1 MLRRKLNKT
10 DNKYSRGVVAV
21 TAGSNKFPG
30 AAILTVGGARRG
42 NAGYVKFLTS
52 SSRLADL
59 VIAKF
64 PDCVPITSLK
74 NERVDVLVAG
84 PGGSK
89 VNTIPR
95 DIPLVL
101 DGEMIKFVKSKD
113 FKKRSAYSVITPHEG
128 ELRFLDK
135 KYSEQI
141 KKLARREIAEDIAN
155 KYGVIVVLK
164 GNQTIIAGPGKSKVD
179 SIGGAELATA
189 GSGDVLA
196 GLIGSILASNSADPF
211 ELVCNA
217 VELHSRAGRYAAAK
231 FKSVSALEIMD
242 SLAFV

>member
-21 TAGSNKFPG
+21 AAGSNKFPG

-52 SSRLADL
+52 SSRLTDL

-84 PGGSK
+84 SGGSK

-95 DIPLVL
+95 DIPVVL

-135 KYSEQI
+135 KYSKQI

>member
-1 MLRRKLNKT
+1 MLRRKLQKS

-21 TAGSNKFPG
+21 AAGSNKFPG

-59 VIAKF
+59 VITKF
-64 PDCVPITSLK
+64 PDCAPISNLK

-95 DIPLVL
+95 DIPVVL
-101 DGEMIKFVKSKD
+101 DGEMISFVKSND
-113 FKKRSAYSVITPHEG
+113 FKKRSAYAVITPHEG

-135 KYSEQI
+135 KYLEQI
-141 KKLARREIAEDIAN
+141 RKLSRRATAEEIAN

-196 GLIGSILASNSADPF
+196 GLIGSMLAANSADPF
-211 ELVCNA
+211 QLVCNA

-231 FKSVSALEIMD
+231 FESVSALEIMD
-242 SLAFV
+242 CLTFV

>member
-1 MLRRKLNKT
+1 MLRRKLQKS

-21 TAGSNKFPG
+21 AAGSNKFPG

-52 SSRLADL
+52 SSRLEDL
-59 VIAKF
+59 VISKF
-64 PDCVPITSLK
+64 PDCVPISNLK

-95 DIPLVL
+95 DIPVVL
-101 DGEMIKFVKSKD
+101 DGEMISFVKSND
-113 FKKRSAYSVITPHEG
+113 FKKRSAYAVITPHEG

-135 KYSEQI
+135 KYLEQI
-141 KKLARREIAEDIAN
+141 KKLSRREIAKEIAN
-155 KYGVIVVLK
+155 KFSVIVVLK

-196 GLIGSILASNSADPF
+196 GLIGSMLAANSTDPF
-211 ELVCNA
+211 QLVCNA

-231 FKSVSALEIMD
+231 FESVSALEIMD
-242 SLAFV
+242 CLTFV

>member
-21 TAGSNKFPG
+21 AAGSNKFPG

-52 SSRLADL
+52 SSRLTDL

-64 PDCVPITSLK
+64 PDCVPIASLK

-84 PGGSK
+84 SGGSK

-95 DIPLVL
+95 DIPVVL
-101 DGEMIKFVKSKD
+101 DGEMIKFVKNKD

>member
-1 MLRRKLNKT
+1 MLRRKLQKS

-21 TAGSNKFPG
+21 AAGSNKFPG

-64 PDCVPITSLK
+64 PDCVPISNLK
-74 NERVDVLVAG
+74 NERVDVLVVG

-89 VNTIPR
+89 TNAIPR
-95 DIPLVL
+95 DMPVVL
-101 DGEMIKFVKSKD
+101 DGEMISFVKSNE
-113 FKKRSAYSVITPHEG
+113 FKERSAYSVITPHEG

-135 KYSEQI
+135 KYSEQL
-141 KKLARREIAEDIAN
+141 KKLSRREVAEEIAN

-164 GNQTIIAGPGKSKVD
+164 GNQTIIAGPGKSKID

-196 GLIGSILASNSADPF
+196 GLIGSMLAANSADPF
-211 ELVCNA
+211 QLVANA

-242 SLAFV
+242 CLTFV

>member
-1 MLRRKLNKT
+1 MLRRKLQKS

-21 TAGSNKFPG
+21 AAGSNKFPG

-59 VIAKF
+59 VITKF
-64 PDCVPITSLK
+64 PDCVPISNLK

-95 DIPLVL
+95 DIPVVL
-101 DGEMIKFVKSKD
+101 DGEMISFVKSND
-113 FKKRSAYSVITPHEG
+113 FKKRSAYAVITPHEG

-135 KYSEQI
+135 KYLEQI
-141 KKLARREIAEDIAN
+141 RKLSRREVAEEIAN

-196 GLIGSILASNSADPF
+196 GLIGSMLAANSADPF
-211 ELVCNA
+211 QLVCNA
-217 VELHSRAGRYAAAK
+217 VELHSRAGRYAVAK
-231 FKSVSALEIMD
+231 FESVSALEIMD
-242 SLAFV
+242 CLTFV

>member
-1 MLRRKLNKT
+1 MLRRKLQKS

-21 TAGSNKFPG
+21 AAGSNKFPG

-59 VIAKF
+59 VITKF
-64 PDCVPITSLK
+64 PDCAPISNLK

-95 DIPLVL
+95 DIPVVL
-101 DGEMIKFVKSKD
+101 DGEMISFVKSND
-113 FKKRSAYSVITPHEG
+113 FKKRSAYTVITPHEG

-135 KYSEQI
+135 KYLEQI
-141 KKLARREIAEDIAN
+141 KKLSRREIAKRGHA
-155 KYGVIVVLK
+155 
-164 GNQTIIAGPGKSKVD
+164 A
-179 SIGGAELATA
+179 
-189 GSGDVLA
+189 SGW
-196 GLIGSILASNSADPF
+196 
-211 ELVCNA
+211 
-217 VELHSRAGRYAAAK
+217 SRRSPTGCR
-231 FKSVSALEIMD
+231 SPD
-242 SLAFV
+242 H

>member
-1 MLRRKLNKT
+1 MLRRKLQKS

-21 TAGSNKFPG
+21 AAGSNKFPG

-52 SSRLADL
+52 SSRLAGL
-59 VIAKF
+59 VITKF
-64 PDCVPITSLK
+64 PDCVPISNLK
-74 NERVDVLVAG
+74 IERVDVLVAG

-95 DIPLVL
+95 DIPVVL
-101 DGEMIKFVKSKD
+101 DGEMISFVKSND
-113 FKKRSAYSVITPHEG
+113 FKKRSAYAVITPHEG

-135 KYSEQI
+135 KYLEQI
-141 KKLARREIAEDIAN
+141 RKLSRRATAEEIAN

-164 GNQTIIAGPGKSKVD
+164 GNQTIVAGPGKSKVD

-196 GLIGSILASNSADPF
+196 GLIGSMLAANSADPF
-211 ELVCNA
+211 QLVCNA

-231 FKSVSALEIMD
+231 FESVSALEIMD
-242 SLAFV
+242 CLTFV